1 MLEDPRNGLYRKF
14 LEIVRD
20 LQPKMVLIENV
31 PNLLDFDGGKYR
43 DETYQFLAESG
54 YEIKSDVSGTVAP
67 VSYTHLDVYKRQRE
81 YISSFRGIFKLKPGE
96 KSVVQELLDER
107 RAEKEKEDRE

>member
-54 YEIKSDVSGTVAP
+54 YEIKSDVSGTVAQ
-67 VSYTHLDVYKRQRE
+67 SMRQSQKIIGR
-81 YISSFRGIFKLKPGE
+81 SGGGNF
-96 KSVVQELLDER
+96 
-107 RAEKEKEDRE
+107 